1 MRETGLIT
9 EVVLAVTAA
18 VSGEGQLVKVDVLG
32 DDVGEWAATHCLY
45 KEVLLSALISTVI
58 SLFSTVIS
66 ASFLVFF

>member
-32 DDVGEWAATHCLY
+32 DDVGEWAATRCLY